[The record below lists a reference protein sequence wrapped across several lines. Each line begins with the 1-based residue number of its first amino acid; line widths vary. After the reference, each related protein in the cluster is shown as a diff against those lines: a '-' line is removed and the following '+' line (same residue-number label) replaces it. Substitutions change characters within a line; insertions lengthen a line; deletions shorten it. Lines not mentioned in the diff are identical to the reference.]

1 MYDLSQKEQVK
12 YLLLR
17 TMWFWEFDF
26 SEKKFFFFARSS
38 SIEIEYS
45 KFILKVL
52 TIIYP
57 EIFVRIRV
65 KIILRLSQSTK

>member
-26 SEKKFFFFARSS
+26 SEKKFFFARSS
-38 SIEIEYS
+38 SIEIAYS

>member
-26 SEKKFFFFARSS
+26 SEKFFFFARS